1 MILVV
6 SDVHLGFDDCNRD
19 AFSRFLDKFQD
30 EEIDHLVLLGDI
42 LDFWRRNN
50 AELIQ
55 ENNDILTKLNN
66 LKADKIHYIAGN
78 HDYYI
83 LDLIKRNYTM
93 DSNKQY
99 NIDDKVT
106 VSKSLR
112 LKSGTGEKEKS
123 FFFIHGYELEFI
135 RWEVQ
140 ASLENYENICN
151 EMCFNGDLIGK
162 VESEIWDIPKDL
174 EKLFH
179 YLKGRLPSSG
189 RDEFIKVISESP
201 NKRRDIDKVYDFA
214 ISSGKNYLLGMKP
227 NETLVYG
234 HTHRPF
240 ITEDKT
246 VVNTGSWINELEDKD
261 QQNSYVEII
270 DEEMEL
276 KFFKEAV

>member
-6 SDVHLGFDDCNRD
+6 SDVHLGFEDCNRD
-19 AFSRFLDKFQD
+19 AFSRFLDEFQD
-30 EEIDHLVLLGDI
+30 EEIEHLVLLGDI

-50 AELIQ
+50 AEIIQ
-55 ENNDILTKLNN
+55 ENNDILSKLNN

-83 LDLIKRNYTM
+83 LDLLKRNYTLNL
-93 DSNKQY
+93 DKEY

-112 LKSGTGEKEKS
+112 LKSGADEKS
-123 FFFIHGYELEFI
+123 FYFIHGYELEFI

-140 ASLENYENICN
+140 ASLETYENICN
-151 EMCFNGDLIGK
+151 EMCYNGNLIGK
-162 VESEIWDIPKDL
+162 AESEIWDLPKEIGKFFNL
-174 EKLFH
+174 
-179 YLKGRLPSSG
+179 LKTKLPSSG
-189 RDEFIKVISESP
+189 RDEFIQAISENPSM
-201 NKRRDIDKVYDFA
+201 RRDIDKVYDFA
-214 ISSGKNYLLGMKP
+214 ISSGKNYILGMKP

-246 VVNTGSWINELEDKD
+246 VANTGSWINELEDKK
-261 QQNSYVEII
+261 QQNSYVQIAEG
-270 DEEMEL
+270 EMEL
-276 KFFKEAV
+276 KFFR